1 MNNDGEKWQ
10 WVDEDPFEK
19 LLGRPKS
26 AVEADSPALLPEFA
40 PRRAAIVAA
49 SVDANPVDSYSA
61 RFAAEAKDSAAAF
74 DLAVSLEKV
83 EKWDAAADSF
93 RRTLEI
99 EPGRVDALIGLGA
112 CLLHL
117 DHADEAL
124 SCFEECLFSNLD
136 RERVLLGKAVAL
148 QELKRYE
155 EADLA
160 YRELLQI
167 TPNASEPLGNLIAL
181 SVVRQD
187 ATALGEYSRRLLRVD
202 PYSKAAL
209 QGLATL
215 ALWNGDHAAAINYC
229 MRVLEVDPVSYE
241 GWFNLGFA
249 KQHRHPAE
257 QAMRS
262 IA

>member
-1 MNNDGEKWQ
+1 MNNEVEKWH

-19 LLGRPKS
+19 LVGKPKS
-26 AVEADSPALLPEFA
+26 AVEAASPAWA
-40 PRRAAIVAA
+40 PQSTPPRAATVTA
-49 SVDANPVDSYSA
+49 SVDANRDDSYSA
-61 RFAAEAKDSAAAF
+61 RFAAQVKESAAAF
-74 DLAVSLEKV
+74 DLAVGLEKE
-83 EKWDAAADSF
+83 EKWDEAANWF

-99 EPGRVDALIGLGA
+99 EPGRVDAFIGLGA

-117 DHADEAL
+117 DKAAEAL
-124 SCFEECLFSNLD
+124 DCFEDCLFSNVD

-148 QELKRYE
+148 QKLMRYE

-167 TPNASEPLGNLIAL
+167 TPNAAEALGNLIAL
-181 SVVRQD
+181 SVARQD
-187 ATALGEYSRRLLRVD
+187 ATALGDYTRRLLRMD
-202 PYSKAAL
+202 PNSRAAL

-215 ALWNGDHAAAINYC
+215 ALWNGDHAAAIDYC
-229 MRVLEVDPVSYE
+229 NRVLEVDPVSYE

-249 KQHRHPAE
+249 KQHKRPE